1 MPDGPGRPAG
11 MTLRQNASAVADGVA
26 ALCRLTLGPQ
36 DQLRGPADVSDVVAS
51 VALAVSLLPQLFG
64 QLAAFL
70 EVEYV
75 KGTIAAGPD
84 AGRQVRAVSDA
95 LHRAGLDA
103 ETMAA
108 ALAAA
113 GEESAHLRALVPR
126 EV

>member
-1 MPDGPGRPAG
+1 
-11 MTLRQNASAVADGVA
+11 MTALSETASGVADNVG

-36 DQLRGPADVSDVVAS
+36 DQLRGPADVSDVVAQLS
-51 VALAVSLLPQLFG
+51 LAVSLLPQLFG

-70 EVEYV
+70 EVECV

-84 AGRQVRAVSDA
+84 AGQRVRAVSDA

-103 ETMAA
+103 EAMAA

-113 GEESAHLRALVPR
+113 GEQSAHLRALVPR
-126 EV
+126 ADGRASPGP